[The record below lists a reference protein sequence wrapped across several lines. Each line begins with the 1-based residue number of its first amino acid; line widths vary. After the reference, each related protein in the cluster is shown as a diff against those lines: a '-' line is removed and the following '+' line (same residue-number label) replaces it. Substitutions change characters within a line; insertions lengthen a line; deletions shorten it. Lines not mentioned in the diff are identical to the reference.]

1 MKRTTAFTL
10 TALLLLG
17 AYAVSVQAQEE
28 IPGPPHQFGY
38 GPPPAEPGGGQ
49 PPGFYEGPRDFPGR
63 PGVRRPPLAERA
75 GLREEIERV
84 LNLTSQQL
92 QEMRKLRAD
101 FQERTRKART
111 ALYALNDE
119 KTAMLSSGKIDMEKL
134 AKIDEEILK
143 AQTDVLRERLKMQR
157 ERLKLLSEEQL
168 ERLGDFLGRR
178 RDRVGSA
185 ETPYHGSRRMPRGR
199 S

>member
-1 MKRTTAFTL
+1 
-10 TALLLLG
+10 
-17 AYAVSVQAQEE
+17 
-28 IPGPPHQFGY
+28 
-38 GPPPAEPGGGQ
+38 
-49 PPGFYEGPRDFPGR
+49 
-63 PGVRRPPLAERA
+63 
-75 GLREEIERV
+75 
-84 LNLTSQQL
+84 
-92 QEMRKLRAD
+92 MRKLRAD

-111 ALYALNDE
+111 ALYGLNDE
-119 KTAMLSSGKIDMEKL
+119 KTAMLASGKIDMEKL

-178 RDRVGSA
+178 RDRVGYPEALS
-185 ETPYHGSRRMPRGR
+185 HGSRRIPRGR